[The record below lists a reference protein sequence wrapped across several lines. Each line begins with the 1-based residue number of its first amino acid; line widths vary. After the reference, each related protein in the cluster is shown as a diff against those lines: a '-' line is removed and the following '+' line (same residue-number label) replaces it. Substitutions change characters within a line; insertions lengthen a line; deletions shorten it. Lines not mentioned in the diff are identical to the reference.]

1 MKFTKFTIL
10 ILLLSLFAVS
20 ALDSQVKTKSKNWKS
35 PTFTIDVAPYFTLPL
50 QEAKGENIGEFFQF
64 KNYGTKIG
72 FGTSFNLKFG
82 LGPQGQYRPYITL
95 GYTQLQ
101 AKDDQ
106 KIYISSNIITGGYPL
121 SGNAITFDPNN
132 VIAGQSEM
140 FLRIPY
146 FGAGFEY
153 AVTTADKKKR
163 MWYPFFGVEFLAS
176 VITGVY
182 RQTSSNVPTAAGIE
196 TAYTIKSDLRV
207 GIGGGIGAAIRFGKY
222 AGISFGGK
230 YKLFNLIGKKSDK
243 LNEENKMNLLDKQA
257 TEMNSYLSK
266 DRNIGAVE
274 FYLALTI
281 FLGKTK
287 K

>member
-1 MKFTKFTIL
+1 MKFTKLTVLFV
-10 ILLLSLFAVS
+10 LLSFLVVNAV
-20 ALDSQVKTKSKNWKS
+20 DSQVKTKSKNWKS
-35 PTFTIDVAPYFTLPL
+35 PTFTIDVAPNFTLPL
-50 QEAKGENIGEFFQF
+50 QEAKGNNIGEFFQF

-95 GYTQLQ
+95 GYTQMQ
-101 AKDDQ
+101 GKDDQ
-106 KIYISSNIITGGYPL
+106 NIYVSSNRMIGGYPL
-121 SGNAITFDPNN
+121 GGSAITYDPNN
-132 VIAGQSEM
+132 VISGKSEI

-153 AVTTADKKKR
+153 AVTTVDKRKR

-182 RQTSSNVPTAAGIE
+182 RQTSANVAIAPNIE
-196 TAYTIKSDLRV
+196 TAYTIKSDLRI
-207 GIGGGIGAAIRFGKY
+207 GFGGGIGATVRFGKY

-230 YKLFNLIGKKSDK
+230 YKLFNLIGKKSDE
-243 LNEENKMNLLDKQA
+243 LNEENKMNLLDKKA
-257 TEMNSYLSK
+257 ADLNTNLSK